1 MKRCLLAAIA
11 CLLSFAINP
20 VHAQEE
26 SKLKLNAGLRIG
38 VQANTY
44 HNTRFDIE
52 GYDYNNTSQNTRIGY
67 TVSGFFRAGKNR
79 MFLQTEATLSTEKHN
94 FSFEPETESLSS
106 TMTSPPRYRQTNY
119 SIQVPLLLGHYFVNS
134 DQYKMG
140 VFTGPKARFLF
151 TSLSKQEFD
160 NIEFKNAKEYLDPLT
175 YSWVLGLEVNI
186 ANLCFDFM
194 YELGL
199 SNVSQ
204 YIDIPEKGK
213 RYRFDRNINALC
225 FSLGIIL

>member
-20 VHAQEE
+20 AHAQEE
-26 SKLKLNAGLRIG
+26 SKLRLNAGLRVG

-94 FSFEPETESLSS
+94 FSFEPEAESLSS
-106 TMTSPPRYRQTNY
+106 EMVSPPRYRQTNY

-160 NIEFKNAKEYLDPLT
+160 NLEFRNAKEYLDPLT

-186 ANLCFDFM
+186 ANLCFDFV

-204 YIDIPEKGK
+204 HIEIPEKGK

-225 FSLGIIL
+225 FSLGVIL

>member
-1 MKRCLLAAIA
+1 MKRGLLLAIVSI
-11 CLLSFAINP
+11 LSFAIIP
-20 VHAQEE
+20 THAQEK
-26 SKLKLNAGLRIG
+26 SKVKLNGGLRIG

-67 TVSGFFRAGKNR
+67 TLSGFFRVSKNR
-79 MFLQTEATLSTEKHN
+79 LFLQTEATLSTEKHN
-94 FSFEPETESLSS
+94 FSFDPETGNLST

-119 SIQVPLLLGHYFVNS
+119 SIQVPLLLGNYFVNS

-151 TSLSKQEFD
+151 TSLSKQDFD
-160 NIEFKNAKEYLDPLT
+160 NFEFRNAKEYLDPLT

-186 ANLCFDFM
+186 ANLCFDFV

-199 SNVSQ
+199 SNASQ
-204 YIDIPEKGK
+204 YILVPETGK
-213 RYRFDRNINALC
+213 RYRFDRSINALS
-225 FSLGIIL
+225 FSLGVIL

>member
-1 MKRCLLAAIA
+1 MKRGLLLAITAI
-11 CLLSFAINP
+11 LLGILPLHS
-20 VHAQEE
+20 QEE
-26 SKLKLNAGLRIG
+26 QKLKFNGGLRIG

-44 HNTRFDIE
+44 HNTRFNIE
-52 GYDYNNTSQNTRIGY
+52 GYDYNNTSQNTRVGY
-67 TVSGFFRAGKNR
+67 ALSTFFRVSKNR
-79 MFLQTEATLSTEKHN
+79 MFVQTEAILSTEKHN
-94 FSFEPETESLSS
+94 FSFEPEAESLSS
-106 TMTSPPRYRQTNY
+106 EMVSPPRYRQTNY

-160 NIEFKNAKEYLDPLT
+160 NFEFRNAKEYLDPLT

-186 ANLCFDFM
+186 ANLCFDFV

-199 SNVSQ
+199 SNASQ
-204 YIDIPEKGK
+204 YILVPETGK
-213 RYRFDRNINALC
+213 RYRFDRSINALS
-225 FSLGIIL
+225 FSLGVIL